1 MKVIFLKDVYGSGEV
16 GEIKEVAR
24 GYAKNYLFTQGL
36 AVEATPGA
44 MKQAEARIKQEL
56 ERKEQAEKASE
67 ILAARIQG
75 QEIHITAKV
84 GNDDKLFGSVTGA
97 HIAEDLSKLVGQPV
111 DKKFIAIDRP
121 LREAGSHEV
130 KVKLSSKAEAMINV
144 VIEPETSETSENK

>member
-1 MKVIFLKDVYGSGEV
+1 MKVIFLKDVYGSGEA

-24 GYAKNYLFTQGL
+24 GYAKNYLLTQGL

-44 MKQAEARIKQEL
+44 MRQAEARIKQEL
-56 ERKEQAEKASE
+56 ERKEKSQKAAE
-67 ILAARIQG
+67 ILAGRLHG

-84 GNDDKLFGSVTGA
+84 GNDDKLFGSVTGT
-97 HIAEDLSKLVGQPV
+97 HIAEELTKIVGEPI

-130 KVKLSSKAEAMINV
+130 KVRISSKAEAMVNV
-144 VIEPETSETSENK
+144 VIEPETTEDS

>member
-16 GEIKEVAR
+16 GEIKDVAR
-24 GYAKNYLFTQGL
+24 GYAKNYLLTHGF

-44 MKQAEARIKQEL
+44 MKQAESRIKQEL
-56 ERKEQAEKASE
+56 ERKATAEKAAE
-67 ILAARIQG
+67 ILAAKLQG
-75 QEIHITAKV
+75 KEIHITAKV

-97 HIAEDLSKLVGQPV
+97 HIAEDLSKIVGEVV

-130 KVKLSSKAEAMINV
+130 KVKISGKAEAMVNV
-144 VIEPETSETSENK
+144 VIDPETTEDA